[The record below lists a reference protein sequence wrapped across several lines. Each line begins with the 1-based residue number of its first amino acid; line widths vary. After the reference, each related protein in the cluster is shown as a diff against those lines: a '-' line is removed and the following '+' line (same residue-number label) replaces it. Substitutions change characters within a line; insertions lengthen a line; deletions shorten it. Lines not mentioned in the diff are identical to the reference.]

1 MLASAGTLND
11 RQIRDLFV
19 YSRTWLGAGQVP
31 LLERF
36 SVGTYSDVV

>member
-11 RQIRDLFV
+11 RQIRDLLV
-19 YSRTWLGAGQVP
+19 YSRTWSAGQVP
-31 LLERF
+31 LLARF